1 MDSRE
6 SFEEIDAAV
15 CPLCGGEAEW
25 GFMDEE
31 MTRVE
36 VLCGDCGRF
45 EVPKA
50 DFDDAQVQPPAE
62 RGIV

>member
-1 MDSRE
+1 MDIGE
-6 SFEEIDAAV
+6 GFEEMETAV

-50 DFDDAQVQPPAE
+50 HFDDAQVQPQTE

>member
-1 MDSRE
+1 MDIGE
-6 SFEEIDAAV
+6 TFEGMETAV
-15 CPLCGGEAEW
+15 CPRCGGEAEW
-25 GFMDEE
+25 SFMDDE

-50 DFDDAQVQPPAE
+50 HFDQAQADIAVPE
-62 RGIV
+62 DE